1 MSFSDDDE
9 GEILPEWV
17 TNYFF
22 MDKNNVPISFAVLP
36 FQSGSYGSPVASA
49 GTESHIYMIG
59 DVEGEP
65 QKVYKPV
72 NAWKL
77 ELSDVTPVVLVQ
89 TKGCGHWIKL
99 RKPSKSFKDMVRTVL
114 VTVHCLHYL
123 KWNGG
128 VSERVLWENLS
139 RVFSSYEAMPSK
151 SDILDQMVLVRMVVD
166 RDETLANSEFIL
178 EILGKSRNWKNS
190 GELKLLFQDKLDQ
203 VAPDQ
208 ESVVD
213 EDAIIN
219 EITRSADE
227 VSDDESM
234 LYDSV
239 CAICDNGGEILCCE
253 GRCLR
258 SFHPTKESGSDTFCS
273 SLGYTKTQV
282 NEIQIFLCLNCLYEQ
297 HQCFACGKLGSSNRA
312 SGAEV
317 FPCVSATCGYFYH
330 PSCVARLLFPKNETD
345 AAEYQKKIVDGES
358 FTCPIHKCHVCE
370 KGENKKVFD
379 WQFAICRRCPR
390 AYHRKC
396 LPKEHEID
404 KDLGTPIRN
413 HIIFPCMQEE
423 KYIPSDLQSN
433 GGENVVEKTTSAHYI
448 RERPVVKKS
457 SSKERYIRIP
467 TSEFCKKA
475 STSNTLKRKVSLKL
489 VSEAPNMHYSPLD
502 NLMPLRKKKA
512 GSHLIQS
519 KQKLVHR
526 HDSVSPPTSVMKR
539 PKYSLPQVDIERK
552 IFDLVEKVS
561 SSITL
566 EDIVGRHTIPSTHSS
581 AAKHF
586 HKTITMGKLEGSIEA
601 VRSALKKLKK
611 GGSTED
617 AMSICPPEMLK
628 HIVNWRMKLGVYL
641 APFLHGKRYTS
652 YGRHFT
658 KSGKLKEIVDKLHW
672 YVENDDMFEADRM
685 VSAWPRI
692 TIVDRQPPP
701 SSMWPN
707 HPVLPI
713 TETQTSLYSSSRFIS
728 TRKISHSI

>member
-49 GTESHIYMIG
+49 GTDSHIYMIG

-77 ELSDVTPVVLVQ
+77 ELSDVTPVVSVQ

-99 RKPSKSFKDMVRTVL
+99 RKPSNSFKDMVRTVL

-123 KWNGG
+123 KWNGR
-128 VSERVLWENLS
+128 VSERDLWENLS

-151 SDILDQMVLVRMVVD
+151 SDILDQMVLVRMAVD
-166 RDETLANSEFIL
+166 RDESLANSEFIL

-190 GELKLLFQDKLDQ
+190 GEDKFYQ
-203 VAPDQ
+203 VVPNQ
-208 ESVVD
+208 ESAVD
-213 EDAIIN
+213 DDAIIN
-219 EITRSADE
+219 EITKSADE

-239 CAICDNGGEILCCE
+239 CAICDNGGEILC
-253 GRCLR
+253 
-258 SFHPTKESGSDTFCS
+258 
-273 SLGYTKTQV
+273 
-282 NEIQIFLCLNCLYEQ
+282 
-297 HQCFACGKLGSSNRA
+297 
-312 SGAEV
+312 
-317 FPCVSATCGYFYH
+317 
-330 PSCVARLLFPKNETD
+330 ARH
-345 AAEYQKKIVDGES
+345 
-358 FTCPIHKCHVCE
+358 FT
-370 KGENKKVFD
+370 
-379 WQFAICRRCPR
+379 W
-390 AYHRKC
+390 
-396 LPKEHEID
+396 
-404 KDLGTPIRN
+404 
-413 HIIFPCMQEE
+413 
-423 KYIPSDLQSN
+423 
-433 GGENVVEKTTSAHYI
+433 
-448 RERPVVKKS
+448 
-457 SSKERYIRIP
+457 
-467 TSEFCKKA
+467 
-475 STSNTLKRKVSLKL
+475 
-489 VSEAPNMHYSPLD
+489 
-502 NLMPLRKKKA
+502 
-512 GSHLIQS
+512 
-519 KQKLVHR
+519 
-526 HDSVSPPTSVMKR
+526 
-539 PKYSLPQVDIERK
+539 

-581 AAKHF
+581 AAKHI
-586 HKTITMGKLEGSIEA
+586 HKTITMGKLEGSVEA

-658 KSGKLKEIVDKLHW
+658 KLDKLKEIVDFSCGANDFSILMKEKLDLTGKTCRFKNYDLVQPKIMGLNPPFGTKAFLANKFIDKALEFKPKLLILSVPEETERLDRKEATYDLIWKDTEMLAGKSYYLPGSVDVNGQQLDQWNLKPPVLYLWGRPDWTLRHRHIALLQEHLPEGSDW
-672 YVENDDMFEADRM
+672 SDPIEDNVEAYRIDPLQLEGDPIPLQLDGDPGIDGGYADMLLEHLGQDNQDEAIQRTDPEEKDYGYQEEQIGQEEGTYDNDELLDM
-685 VSAWPRI
+685 SI
-692 TIVDRQPPP
+692 SPP
-701 SSMWPN
+701 SNPSDQCQVGIRYGNSEVQSSNPSIAN
-707 HPVLPI
+707 DGS
-713 TETQTSLYSSSRFIS
+713 TSNYYNQTRLYDHQAGIEYSSQAIMSNKAITGGPETDIAATHEPLRIPVMQNNMPKVDEICHARTNYNPLPFDTPFLDGGNIFDEGS
-728 TRKISHSI
+728 SQRGWID